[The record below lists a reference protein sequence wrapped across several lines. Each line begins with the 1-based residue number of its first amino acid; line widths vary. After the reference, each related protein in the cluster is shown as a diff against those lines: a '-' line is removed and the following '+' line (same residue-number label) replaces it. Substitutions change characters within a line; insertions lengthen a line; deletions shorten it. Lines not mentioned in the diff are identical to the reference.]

1 MPATSSTTAY
11 WMESNTCKIYKSNA
25 LAQMFN
31 IILPENMSNPIPCRT
46 LLDLEEELIEK
57 VRRRREGGGGRKLEA
72 EIEKR
77 EGEC

>member
-11 WMESNTCKIYKSNA
+11 WMGSNTCKIYKSNV
-25 LAQMFN
+25 LAQFLYN
-31 IILPENMSNPIPCRT
+31 LPENMSNPIPRRT

-57 VRRRREGGGGRKLEA
+57 VRRKREVGGRRKLEA